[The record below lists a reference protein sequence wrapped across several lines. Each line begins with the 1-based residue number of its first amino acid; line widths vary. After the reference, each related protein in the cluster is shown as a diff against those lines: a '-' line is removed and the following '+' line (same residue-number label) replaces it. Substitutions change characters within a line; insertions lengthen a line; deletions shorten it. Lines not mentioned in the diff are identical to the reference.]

1 MLEQR
6 DASVLLLLSVRLI
19 PQDDVAVARGK
30 GESLDELSALEVLRG
45 LRAGSWDS
53 PTPSGTRDDEDD
65 QDSGTGESLLP
76 GSAEMPSVEL
86 GQGNC
91 GRCTKLAAE
100 ISANTC
106 TQRALAP
113 ARPYK
118 TIGVCSLQ
126 LSRSVSEFL
135 VCVMVAE
142 WTRPTSVRSIQ
153 PKKHKTNRAAFSS
166 GTTRS
171 YVWRG
176 PSRRLSAH
184 KQVTIA
190 DATMSQKAGCLLFCW
205 PSRLAHSLRCDIR
218 LVSRYL
224 AAQFV
229 GLVAPRVP

>member
-1 MLEQR
+1 
-6 DASVLLLLSVRLI
+6 
-19 PQDDVAVARGK
+19 VARGK

-76 GSAEMPSVEL
+76 GSAGIPPVEL

-113 ARPYK
+113 ARPYGA
-118 TIGVCSLQ
+118 IGVCSLQ
-126 LSRSVSEFL
+126 LSWYVSEL
-135 VCVMVAE
+135 SVCVMVAE
-142 WTRPTSVRSIQ
+142 WTRPTTVRSIQ
-153 PKKHKTNRAAFSS
+153 PKNHKTNRAAFSS

-184 KQVTIA
+184 KQVRIA
-190 DATMSQKAGCLLFCW
+190 DATMCQKTGCLLFRR
-205 PSRLAHSLRCDIR
+205 PFRLAQSLNCDIR
-218 LVSRYL
+218 LVSRHL
-224 AAQFV
+224 AAHLV
-229 GLVAPRVP
+229 GPVSPRVP